1 MLELSYSNAS
11 VFRSCPKKFYWRYIL
26 SLLPISRAPSL
37 TLGGILHLAFD
48 CFYKGITDAEV
59 YQFIADAFT
68 DEMSK
73 EEVSDQ
79 EYILINKYIA
89 LGMWLNYPFK
99 NLKEYD
105 SIASEEEFKI
115 PLCDGVELVGKVDGR
130 VSQFNNWWVRELK
143 TTGLTTRQFIGRC
156 EVSGQSTG
164 YVYGLIKKGYDIKGI
179 LYEYIKKPQLRKG
192 TKENADDFGRRIMR
206 DYKDRP
212 KFYFNRHL
220 SYRTPVDL
228 ENFEADMVALAKDIM
243 EHTATGNFYR
253 NVDSCWNYN
262 SECEYAKICF
272 AKEPDPLT
280 LELYFKKKT

>member
-1 MLELSYSNAS
+1 MLALSYSNAAT
-11 VFRSCPKKFYWRYIL
+11 FRSCPKKYYWHYVMGLI
-26 SLLPISRAPSL
+26 PISRAPSL

-48 CFYKGITDAEV
+48 YFYKGLSDVEV
-59 YQFIADAFT
+59 YTLIADAFT
-68 DEMSK
+68 EEMSR
-73 EEVSDQ
+73 EEAADQ
-79 EYILINKYIA
+79 ETILLNKYIA
-89 LGMWLNYPFK
+89 LGMWLNYPYK
-99 NLKEYD
+99 NLKEFD
-105 SIASEEEFKI
+105 SIASEEEFVI

-164 YVYGLIKKGYDIKGI
+164 YVYGLTKKGFNIKGI

-192 TKENADDFGRRIMR
+192 EKETADDFGRRIMK

-228 ENFEADMVALAKDIM
+228 NNYEEDIVAVAKDM
-243 EHTATGNFYR
+243 LEHIEANSFYR
-253 NVDSCWNYN
+253 NTDSCWNYN
-262 SECEYAKICF
+262 TECEYSKICF

-280 LELYFKKKT
+280 LELYYKKK